1 MIFKETIIVTLLFY
15 IYNFSFNKKTK
26 IFDSENRKPYSNL
39 IQVWFWFFLT
49 RLTENWTEFIETTTR
64 QPKTDPNHTRLISQF
79 SRLVAP
85 GEIIC
90 HTNRTRDV
98 LTLMPRKRE
107 KGKSSSQV
115 IDTEVTS
122 YFRRYR
128 DPAVAPAALS
138 H

>member
-1 MIFKETIIVTLLFY
+1 
-15 IYNFSFNKKTK
+15 
-26 IFDSENRKPYSNL
+26 
-39 IQVWFWFFLT
+39 
-49 RLTENWTEFIETTTR
+49 
-64 QPKTDPNHTRLISQF
+64 
-79 SRLVAP
+79 VAP

-98 LTLMPRKRE
+98 LTLMPGKRE

-128 DPAVAPAALS
+128 DPAVALS
-138 H
+138 LINV

>member
-1 MIFKETIIVTLLFY
+1 
-15 IYNFSFNKKTK
+15 
-26 IFDSENRKPYSNL
+26 
-39 IQVWFWFFLT
+39 
-49 RLTENWTEFIETTTR
+49 
-64 QPKTDPNHTRLISQF
+64 
-79 SRLVAP
+79 
-85 GEIIC
+85 
-90 HTNRTRDV
+90 
-98 LTLMPRKRE
+98 MPRKRE

>member
-1 MIFKETIIVTLLFY
+1 
-15 IYNFSFNKKTK
+15 
-26 IFDSENRKPYSNL
+26 
-39 IQVWFWFFLT
+39 
-49 RLTENWTEFIETTTR
+49 
-64 QPKTDPNHTRLISQF
+64 
-79 SRLVAP
+79 VAP

-98 LTLMPRKRE
+98 FTLMPRKRE
-107 KGKSSSQV
+107 KEKSSSQV

-128 DPAVAPAALS
+128 DPAVAHAALS